1 MYSKKLK
8 MFMEKTKET
17 ALRNNVKEF
26 SLEMLVSEILKD
38 EAVISLLENNKIPT
52 INLKRDITMAVEDY
66 ISKMSLNEKIQEA
79 TADLAI
85 ADVLSRASLD
95 IKKHRSSDDVE
106 STAREISEYNIL
118 AAILM
123 SEKTVSFGIFSSY
136 GIRRGM
142 FMEQMESGQDSQTDY
157 SQQIPQQH
165 GQEEEDEKVPGL
177 LINLNEE
184 YKAGRLQ
191 PMIGRENE
199 VHDMATVLAR
209 KTKNNPIITGKPGV
223 GKTAIVEGLASR
235 IVEGDVP
242 EALLDK
248 EVYSLNIG
256 ALLAGTKYRGD
267 FEKRVMGLMKQMKNP
282 KFIVFIDEIH
292 TILGAGS
299 SGGGA
304 VDMANLLKP
313 YLTSGEVTIIG
324 ATTDEEYTQIFEKNG
339 ALSRRFNEI
348 KVKELGQNET
358 VQLLYGISSTF
369 SDYHGLSYEEGVMEE
384 IVALSARYLATQQF
398 PDKAIDLL
406 DQTSAEVRIK
416 QNENKLVTRKDVLS
430 VVSRRAGVPVDSM
443 ENNETNKAILDLET
457 KLKENVFGQPDAI
470 EKVSEAMMLSY
481 AGLKR
486 ENKPIGSFLCVGP
499 TGVGKTELAK
509 VLAKELT
516 MPLIRFDMSEYMEE
530 QAAAKL
536 LGSPAGY
543 VGYDDGGLL
552 YKELRSQPYSVVLFD
567 EFEKAHPKI
576 FNVFLQILDEGIIK
590 DSQGHDIDFRNTVI
604 LFTSNAGVKTTAS
617 EKNSIG
623 FGADH
628 SAKHDIDMEKI
639 KASFAPEFRN
649 RLSDTLEFKPLKEDS
664 INFIATKAIK
674 NLGNQLFASKG
685 IQMKFSEEVAEFI
698 GNAGFDPAMGAR
710 PIERKAE
717 ELISKPLARKILMEG
732 LSKGDKI
739 TISKRKGKEELSF
752 RATISKKK

>member
-1 MYSKKLK
+1 MFSKKLK
-8 MFMEKTKET
+8 MFMDKTKEN

-26 SLEMLVSEILKD
+26 SLEMLISEILKD

-52 INLKRDITMAVEDY
+52 INLTRDITMAVEDY
-66 ISKMSLNEKIQEA
+66 ISKMSLNEKVQEA
-79 TADLAI
+79 KFDLAI

-95 IKKHRSSDDVE
+95 IKKHRSSDNVE

-118 AAILM
+118 AAVLM
-123 SEKTVSFGIFSSY
+123 SEKTLSFRLFNAY

-142 FMEQMESGQDSQTDY
+142 FMEQMESNQESQADY
-157 SQQIPQQH
+157 SQQAPQQL
-165 GQEEEDEKVPGL
+165 QEEEDEKVPGL

-242 EALLDK
+242 EALLGK

-267 FEKRVMGLMKQMKNP
+267 FEKRVVSLMKQMKNP

-348 KVKELGQNET
+348 KVKELGKNET
-358 VQLLYGISSTF
+358 IQLLYGISSTF

-384 IVALSARYLATQQF
+384 IVALSGRYLATQQF

-406 DQTSAEVRIK
+406 DQASAEVRIK
-416 QNENKLVTRKDVLS
+416 KNENKLVTRKDVLS

-443 ENNETNKAILDLET
+443 EDNETNKAILDLEE
-457 KLKENVFGQPDAI
+457 KLKENVFGQDGAI

-552 YKELRSQPYSVVLFD
+552 YKELRSKPYSVVLFD

-576 FNVFLQILDEGIIK
+576 FNVFLQILDEGVIK
-590 DSQGHDIDFRNTVI
+590 DSQGHEIDFRNTVI

-674 NLGNQLFASKG
+674 NLGDQLFASKG

-739 TISKRKGKEELSF
+739 TISKRKGKEEFSF
-752 RATISKKK
+752 RATVSKK

>member
-1 MYSKKLK
+1 MFSKKLK
-8 MFMEKTKET
+8 MFMEKTKEN

-26 SLEMLVSEILKD
+26 SLEMLISEILKD

-52 INLKRDITMAVEDY
+52 INLTRDITMAVEDY
-66 ISKMSLNEKIQEA
+66 ISKMSLNEKVQEA
-79 TADLAI
+79 KFDLAI

-95 IKKHRSSDDVE
+95 IKKHRSSDNVE

-118 AAILM
+118 AAVLM
-123 SEKTVSFGIFSSY
+123 SEKTLSFRLFNAY

-142 FMEQMESGQDSQTDY
+142 FMEQMESNQESQADY
-157 SQQIPQQH
+157 SQQAPQQL
-165 GQEEEDEKVPGL
+165 QEEEDEKVPGL

-209 KTKNNPIITGKPGV
+209 KPKNNPIITGKPGV

-242 EALLDK
+242 EALLGK

-267 FEKRVMGLMKQMKNP
+267 FEKRVVSLMKQMKNP

-348 KVKELGQNET
+348 KVKELGKNET
-358 VQLLYGISSTF
+358 IQLLYGISSTF

-384 IVALSARYLATQQF
+384 IVALSGRYLATQQF

-406 DQTSAEVRIK
+406 DQASAEVRIK
-416 QNENKLVTRKDVLS
+416 KNENKLVTRKDVLS

-443 ENNETNKAILDLET
+443 EDNETNKAILDLEE
-457 KLKENVFGQPDAI
+457 KLKENVFGQDGAI

-552 YKELRSQPYSVVLFD
+552 YKELRSKPYSVVLFD

-576 FNVFLQILDEGIIK
+576 FNVFLQILDEGVIK
-590 DSQGHDIDFRNTVI
+590 DSQGHEIDFRNTVI

-674 NLGNQLFASKG
+674 NLGDQLFASKG

-739 TISKRKGKEELSF
+739 TISKRKGKEEFSF
-752 RATISKKK
+752 RATVSKK

>member
-1 MYSKKLK
+1 MFSKKLK
-8 MFMEKTKET
+8 MFMEKTKEN

-26 SLEMLVSEILKD
+26 SLEMLISEILKD

-52 INLKRDITMAVEDY
+52 INLTRDITMAVEDY
-66 ISKMSLNEKIQEA
+66 ISKMSLNEKVQEA
-79 TADLAI
+79 KFDLAI

-95 IKKHRSSDDVE
+95 IKKHRSSDNVE

-118 AAILM
+118 AAVLM
-123 SEKTVSFGIFSSY
+123 SEKTLSFRLFNAY

-142 FMEQMESGQDSQTDY
+142 FMEQMESNQESQADY
-157 SQQIPQQH
+157 SQQAPQQL
-165 GQEEEDEKVPGL
+165 QEEEDEKVPGL

-242 EALLDK
+242 EALLGK

-267 FEKRVMGLMKQMKNP
+267 FEKRVVSLMKQMKNP

-348 KVKELGQNET
+348 KVKELGKNET
-358 VQLLYGISSTF
+358 IQLLYGISSTF

-384 IVALSARYLATQQF
+384 IVALSGRYLATQQF

-406 DQTSAEVRIK
+406 DQASAEVRIK
-416 QNENKLVTRKDVLS
+416 KNENKLVTRKDVLS

-443 ENNETNKAILDLET
+443 EDNETNKAILDLEE
-457 KLKENVFGQPDAI
+457 KLKENVFGQDGAI

-552 YKELRSQPYSVVLFD
+552 YKELRSKPYSVVLFD

-576 FNVFLQILDEGIIK
+576 FNVFLQILDEGVIK
-590 DSQGHDIDFRNTVI
+590 DSQGHEIDFRNTVI

-674 NLGNQLFASKG
+674 NLGDQLFASKG

-739 TISKRKGKEELSF
+739 TISKRKGKEEFSF
-752 RATISKKK
+752 RATVSKK

>member
-1 MYSKKLK
+1 
-8 MFMEKTKET
+8 MEKTKEN

-26 SLEMLVSEILKD
+26 SLEMLISEILKD

-52 INLKRDITMAVEDY
+52 INLTRDITMAVEDY
-66 ISKMSLNEKIQEA
+66 ISKMSLNEKVQEA
-79 TADLAI
+79 KFDLAI

-95 IKKHRSSDDVE
+95 IKKHRSSDNVE

-118 AAILM
+118 AAVLM
-123 SEKTVSFGIFSSY
+123 SEKTLSFRLFNAY

-142 FMEQMESGQDSQTDY
+142 FMEQMESNQESQADY
-157 SQQIPQQH
+157 SQQAPQQL
-165 GQEEEDEKVPGL
+165 QEEEDEKVPGL

-242 EALLDK
+242 EALLGK

-267 FEKRVMGLMKQMKNP
+267 FEKRVVSLMKQMKNP

-348 KVKELGQNET
+348 KVKELGKNET
-358 VQLLYGISSTF
+358 IQLLYGISSTF

-384 IVALSARYLATQQF
+384 IVALSGRYLATQQF

-406 DQTSAEVRIK
+406 DQASAEVRIK
-416 QNENKLVTRKDVLS
+416 KNENKLVTRKDVLS

-443 ENNETNKAILDLET
+443 EDNETNKAILDLEE
-457 KLKENVFGQPDAI
+457 KLKENVFGQDGAI

-552 YKELRSQPYSVVLFD
+552 YKELRSKPYSVVLFD

-576 FNVFLQILDEGIIK
+576 FNVFLQILDEGVIK
-590 DSQGHDIDFRNTVI
+590 DSQGHEIDFRNTVI

-674 NLGNQLFASKG
+674 NLGDQLFASKG

-739 TISKRKGKEELSF
+739 TISKRKGKEEFSF
-752 RATISKKK
+752 RATVSKK